1 MEFRILGP
9 LEVRASG
16 RAVEISGAKRRA
28 LLGVLVLEANRP
40 VSTQRLALAL
50 WGPDA
55 PPSAI
60 KAVQV
65 QVSRLRRALGET
77 GVLETTPA
85 GYRLLVGAGELDL
98 ERFER
103 ALAAGRRALA
113 AGDFDRAAE
122 LLQGALRLWRRA
134 PLEEFAWAPFAA
146 PEIRRL
152 EELRLIA
159 VESRVEAEL
168 AAGRHAEL
176 VAELQRLTG
185 EHPWR
190 ERLHAQLMLALYR
203 SGRQAD
209 ALAAYRQARAVMV
222 GQLGIEPGAELHD
235 IHEAVLAHDAT
246 LDAPTPALR
255 RASALPAAPNRTIGR
270 AADIGLLS
278 ARLRA
283 DETRL
288 IPLTGPVGVGKTRLA
303 LDAAR
308 AVAADFADG
317 TAFVSLAAV
326 KRPADVAAAIIGA
339 LGIFPLSGE
348 SDEQAVERVLAAKHV
363 LLVVDNC
370 EHLLA
375 AAPFLARLPA
385 SGRGVTVLATSREPL
400 TVQAEQVYPVLPLA
414 LPEPGSEADLG
425 TLASVAAV
433 ALFCERAR
441 AHDPGFGLK
450 EEHASAVAAICR
462 QLDGLPLAIELAA
475 ARCGLLSPAEIAA
488 RLHMALGT
496 GVRDAP
502 ARQRTLRATLDWSHA
517 LLDADEQA
525 CFARFAV
532 FTGGA
537 GVPAAETI
545 TGAGVATLERLVAK
559 SLWSA
564 APKRVD
570 PPDWGC
576 WKRFGPTRPN
586 ASPRCRTASRSV
598 RTTSA
603 TTCRWRNAMGSTR
616 RSTAPS
622 VASISRAW
630 TARSAISARLYDGRP
645 SGARLAES
653 WSWLQHSSTTGCGAS
668 AIRSPSVGCCPR
680 SGARTPLAIQR
691 CAPARWARCA
701 GRCGRSGVE
710 MSSSRCSRRPR
721 RSPGR

>member
-9 LEVRASG
+9 FEVRADG
-16 RAVEISGAKRRA
+16 HPVALPGAKPRA
-28 LLGVLVLEANRP
+28 LLAALVVHANES
-40 VSTQRLALAL
+40 VSVDQLALAV
-50 WGPDA
+50 WGEDA
-55 PPSAI
+55 PATGS
-60 KAVQV
+60 KTVQV
-65 QVSRLRRALGET
+65 YVSRLRKALRDAGR
-77 GVLETTPA
+77 LETTPG
-85 GYRLLVGAGELDL
+85 GYRLRVPAHGVDAH
-98 ERFER
+98 RFEAQVATAR
-103 ALAAGRRALA
+103 AALAAGRA
-113 AGDFDRAAE
+113 DRAAK
-122 LLQGALRLWRRA
+122 LLRDALALWRA
-134 PLEEFAWAPFAA
+134 QPLANVAWAPFAA
-146 PEIRRL
+146 AEIARL
-152 EELRLIA
+152 EELRWAA
-159 VESRVEAEL
+159 VEMRVEADL
-168 AAGRHAEL
+168 AGGRDAEL
-176 VAELQRLTG
+176 VGELQQLTRA
-185 EHPWR
+185 HPWR

-288 IPLTGPVGVGKTRLA
+288 ITLTGPGGVGKTRLA

-348 SDEQAVERVLAAKHV
+348 SDEQAVERVLASKHV

-475 ARCGLLSPAEIAA
+475 ARCGLLSP
-488 RLHMALGT
+488 
-496 GVRDAP
+496 
-502 ARQRTLRATLDWSHA
+502 
-517 LLDADEQA
+517 
-525 CFARFAV
+525 
-532 FTGGA
+532 
-537 GVPAAETI
+537 
-545 TGAGVATLERLVAK
+545 
-559 SLWSA
+559 
-564 APKRVD
+564 
-570 PPDWGC
+570 
-576 WKRFGPTRPN
+576 
-586 ASPRCRTASRSV
+586 
-598 RTTSA
+598 
-603 TTCRWRNAMGSTR
+603 
-616 RSTAPS
+616 
-622 VASISRAW
+622 
-630 TARSAISARLYDGRP
+630 
-645 SGARLAES
+645 
-653 WSWLQHSSTTGCGAS
+653 
-668 AIRSPSVGCCPR
+668 
-680 SGARTPLAIQR
+680 
-691 CAPARWARCA
+691 
-701 GRCGRSGVE
+701 
-710 MSSSRCSRRPR
+710 
-721 RSPGR
+721 